1 MIKLIFISL
10 LSILFLGCTEESKK
24 KDELLSKI
32 EKLQK
37 SNDALQKK
45 NDSLNNALNEVK
57 DEFDELIFSQEQGID
72 SPGFEYMPYKYRS
85 QAKNKYI
92 NVEEDAKSES
102 DKNFKKS
109 MDKLKTPRNTIPF
122 EEVADPFEGSGSGQT
137 FGGGSMGTAGGEG
150 VGLGPGPTGGHSEY
164 GDLVRINSPVPPQYE
179 TEFSGNIC
187 VELLIDQRGA
197 AISAKSF
204 SSTNHPEKEVIDSV
218 VLYVAKNIRF
228 KAEPGAPNRKAFY
241 TVYVQ
246 AN

>member
-1 MIKLIFISL
+1 MNRHLFISL
-10 LSILFLGCTEESKK
+10 AGILVFGCGEHSAEI
-24 KDELLSKI
+24 D
-32 EKLQK
+32 KLQK
-37 SNDALQKK
+37 STDVLQQK
-45 NDSLNNALNEVK
+45 NDSLSHALNEVN
-57 DEFDELIFSQEQGID
+57 EELDDLLSGID
-72 SPGFEYMPYKYRS
+72 SPGSEYV
-85 QAKNKYI
+85 NI
-92 NVEEDAKSES
+92 EEDAKNES
-102 DKNFKKS
+102 DKNLKEQL
-109 MDKLKTPRNTIPF
+109 DKRTTPSNTIPF
-122 EEVADPFEGSGSGQT
+122 EEDASNPFGGSGGGQA
-137 FGGGSMGTAGGEG
+137 FGGGSMGTAGGDG
-150 VGLGPGPTGGHSEY
+150 IGLGDGLTGGLSEY

>member
-1 MIKLIFISL
+1 MNRHLFISL
-10 LSILFLGCTEESKK
+10 AAILVFGCGDHSAEI
-24 KDELLSKI
+24 D
-32 EKLQK
+32 KLQK

-45 NDSLNNALNEVK
+45 NDSLSHALNEVN
-57 DEFDELIFSQEQGID
+57 EELDDLLSGID
-72 SPGFEYMPYKYRS
+72 SPRSEYAPDMYRS
-85 QAKNKYI
+85 PASSEYI
-92 NVEEDAKSES
+92 NVEEDAKNES
-102 DKNFKKS
+102 DKNLKEQL
-109 MDKLKTPRNTIPF
+109 DKRTTPSKTIPF
-122 EEVADPFEGSGSGQT
+122 EEVADPFGGSGGGQA
-137 FGGGSMGTAGGEG
+137 FGGGSMGTAGGDG
-150 VGLGPGPTGGHSEY
+150 VGLGAGPTGGLSEY